1 MMNPIIRVRVLDQ
14 VRVHP
19 LFSSLNDEALAQLF
33 ERARPVDLDTHD
45 RLFAQGEKADRFY
58 IVVSGSIKLFRF
70 SKDGQEKVIEVIE
83 EGHSMAE
90 AIMFM
95 DDINCYPVNAEALE
109 KTTVVGFNSSLYRQI
124 LESSPESCFKILGT
138 LSRRLHTRL
147 NEIETLTLK
156 NARHRACRYLLDLA
170 GKEAAEGQVI
180 HLPVAK
186 QLIAARLAMQ
196 PETLSRILREL
207 IKDEAVTVSG
217 RDVTIYKLDRL
228 KAVD

>member
-1 MMNPIIRVRVLDQ
+1 MNPVIRVKVLDR

-19 LFSSLNDEALAQLF
+19 LFSSLKDEDLVQLF
-33 ERARPVDLDTHD
+33 ERARPIDLVAHEK
-45 RLFAQGEKADRFY
+45 LFSQGEKADRFF
-58 IVVSGSIKLFRF
+58 IVVSGSVKLFRF

-95 DDINCYPVNAEALE
+95 EDLSCYPVNAEALE
-109 KTTVVGFNSSLYRQI
+109 KTTVVGFNSSLYLQI
-124 LESSPESCFKILGT
+124 LESSPQSCFKILGT

-170 GKEAAEGQVI
+170 GKDALSGQEI

-207 IKDEAVTVSG
+207 IKEEIIIVNG
-217 RDVTIYKLDRL
+217 RDVTINNLERL

>member
-1 MMNPIIRVRVLDQ
+1 MNPIIRVNVLDR

-19 LFSSLNDEALAQLF
+19 LFSSLNDDALAQLF
-33 ERARPVDLDTHD
+33 ERARPIDLAVHEK
-45 RLFAQGEKADRFY
+45 LFSQGEKADRFY
-58 IVVSGSIKLFRF
+58 IVVSGSVKLFRF

-95 DDINCYPVNAEALE
+95 EELSCYPVNAESLE
-109 KTTVVGFNSSLYRQI
+109 KTTVVSFNSSLYLQI
-124 LESSPESCFKILGT
+124 LESSPQSCFKILGT

-156 NARHRACRYLLDLA
+156 NARHRACRYLIGLA
-170 GKEAAEGQVI
+170 GENPVNNQVI

-207 IKDEAVTVSG
+207 IKEEVVTVGG
-217 RDVTIYKLDRL
+217 RDVTIKSFERL
-228 KAVD
+228 KALD

>member
-1 MMNPIIRVRVLDQ
+1 MNPIIRVKVLDR

-19 LFSSLNDEALAQLF
+19 LFSSLKDEDLAQLF
-33 ERARPVDLDTHD
+33 ERARPIDLVAHEK
-45 RLFAQGEKADRFY
+45 LFTQGEKADRFF
-58 IVVSGSIKLFRF
+58 IVVSGSVKLFRF

-95 DDINCYPVNAEALE
+95 EDLSCYPVNAEALE
-109 KTTVVGFNSSLYRQI
+109 KTTVVGFNSSLYLQI
-124 LESSPESCFKILGT
+124 LESSPQSCFKILGT

-170 GKEAAEGQVI
+170 GKDAQSGQEI

-207 IKDEAVTVSG
+207 IKEEIIIVNG
-217 RDVTIYKLDRL
+217 RDVTINNLERL

>member
-1 MMNPIIRVRVLDQ
+1 MNPIIRVNVLDR

-19 LFSSLNDEALAQLF
+19 LFSSLKDDALTQLF
-33 ERARPVDLDTHD
+33 ERARPIDLGPHEK
-45 RLFAQGEKADRFY
+45 LFSQGDKADRFF
-58 IVVSGSIKLFRF
+58 IVVSGSIKLFRL

-83 EGHSMAE
+83 EGRSMAE

-95 DDINCYPVNAEALE
+95 DEISCYPVNAEALE
-109 KTTVVGFNSSLYRQI
+109 KTTVVGINSSLYLQI
-124 LESSPESCFKILGT
+124 LESSPQSCFKILGT

-170 GKEAAEGQVI
+170 GENGVAGQVI

-207 IKDEAVTVSG
+207 IKEDAVTVSG
-217 RDVTIYKLDRL
+217 RDVTIKNFERL
-228 KAVD
+228 KALD

>member
-1 MMNPIIRVRVLDQ
+1 MNPITRVKVLDQ
-14 VRVHP
+14 VRLHP
-19 LFSSLNDEALAQLF
+19 LFSSLNEEALAQLF
-33 ERARPVDLDTHD
+33 ERARPIDLSVHEK
-45 RLFAQGEKADRFY
+45 LFSQGEKADRFY
-58 IVVSGSIKLFRF
+58 IVVSGSVKLFRF

-95 DDINCYPVNAEALE
+95 EELSCYPVNAESLE
-109 KTTVVGFNSSLYRQI
+109 KTTVVGFNSSLYLQI
-124 LESSPESCFKILGT
+124 LESSPQSCFKILGT

-170 GKEAAEGQVI
+170 GESAAAGQVI

-207 IKDEAVTVSG
+207 IKEEAVTVSG
-217 RDVTIYKLDRL
+217 RDVTIKSLERLRALD
-228 KAVD
+228 

>member
-1 MMNPIIRVRVLDQ
+1 MNPIIRVKVLDR

-19 LFSSLNDEALAQLF
+19 LFSSLSDEALAQLF
-33 ERARPVDLDTHD
+33 ERARPIDLGAHEK
-45 RLFAQGEKADRFY
+45 LFSQGEKADRFY
-58 IVVSGSIKLFRF
+58 IVVSGSVKLFRF

-95 DDINCYPVNAEALE
+95 EELSCYPVNAEALE
-109 KTTVVGFNSSLYRQI
+109 KTTVVGFNSNLYLQI
-124 LESSPESCFKILGT
+124 LESSPQSCFKILGT

-170 GKEAAEGQVI
+170 GENASTGQVI

-207 IKDEAVTVSG
+207 IKEEAVTVSG
-217 RDVTIYKLDRL
+217 RDVTITGLERL
-228 KAVD
+228 RAFD

>member
-1 MMNPIIRVRVLDQ
+1 MNPIIRVKVLDR

-19 LFSSLNDEALAQLF
+19 LFSSLKDEDLAQLF
-33 ERARPVDLDTHD
+33 ERARPIDLVAHEK
-45 RLFAQGEKADRFY
+45 LFTQGEKADRFF
-58 IVVSGSIKLFRF
+58 IVVSGSVKLFRF

-95 DDINCYPVNAEALE
+95 EDLSCYPVNAEALE
-109 KTTVVGFNSSLYRQI
+109 KTTVVGFNSSLYLQI
-124 LESSPESCFKILGT
+124 LESSPQSCFKILGT

-170 GKEAAEGQVI
+170 GKDAQSGQDI

-207 IKDEAVTVSG
+207 IKEEIIIVNG
-217 RDVTIYKLDRL
+217 RDVTINNLERL

>member
-1 MMNPIIRVRVLDQ
+1 MNPVIRVKVLDR

-19 LFSSLNDEALAQLF
+19 LFSSLKDEDLAQLF
-33 ERARPVDLDTHD
+33 ERARPIDLSAHEK
-45 RLFAQGEKADRFY
+45 LFTQGEKADRFY
-58 IVVSGSIKLFRF
+58 IVVSGSVKLFRF

-95 DDINCYPVNAEALE
+95 EELNCYPVNAEALE
-109 KTTVVGFNSSLYRQI
+109 KTTVVGFNCSLYLQI
-124 LESSPESCFKILGT
+124 LESSPQSCFKILGT

-170 GKEAAEGQVI
+170 GKDAESGMRI

-207 IKDEAVTVSG
+207 IKEEVIIVSG
-217 RDVTIYKLDRL
+217 RDVTINNLERL
-228 KAVD
+228 RAAD